1 MKVSVIIPN
10 YCHARFLNRRI
21 DSVLNQTYGDF
32 EVIILDDCST
42 DNSRDIIETYRHHPR
57 VSHIV
62 YNEKN
67 SGSTFIQWD
76 KGFELAQGEYIWIAE
91 SDDEA
96 APTFLEECV
105 GQLEKHPSATIA
117 FSDCLF
123 VDENT
128 RDLCEPKLQLSFRL
142 SDKNLD
148 TPYTLFNGRA
158 FINHRMFYQNY
169 IMNASMVVF
178 RKEARPHDF
187 AYKCY
192 RYVGDW
198 LFWVGILLQGD
209 AVYVDKPLDYFRQH
223 GKNTTSKSIA
233 TGNNYKE
240 MAHLM
245 QDICRQ
251 VNPPRGFI
259 HFLYGR
265 FFVRIKRLHKGVEYT
280 PKVIREIYAYW
291 AQIEN
296 PVKAI
301 VWYRIAKILHIYRDE
316 KPYLP

>member
-21 DSVLNQTYGDF
+21 DSVLNQTYDDF

-67 SGSTFIQWD
+67 SGSTFVQWD
-76 KGFELAQGEYIWIAE
+76 KGFELAQGQYIWIAE

-105 GQLEKHPSATIA
+105 TQLEKHPSATIA

-128 RDLCEPKLQLSFRL
+128 EDLHEPKLQLSYRL
-142 SDKNLD
+142 SDKKRD
-148 TPYTLFNGRA
+148 TPYTLFDGRA

-178 RKEARPHDF
+178 RKDARPTNE
-187 AYKCY
+187 AYKKY

-198 LFWVGILLQGD
+198 LFWVGILLNGD
-209 AVYVDKPLDYFRQH
+209 AVYIDKPLDYFRQH
-223 GKNTTSKSIA
+223 GKNTTSKSIS

-251 VNPPRGFI
+251 VNPPRGFKL
-259 HFLYGR
+259 FLYGR
-265 FFVRIKRLHKGVEYT
+265 FLVRIKRLHKGIEYRHDT
-280 PKVIREIYAYW
+280 IEEIYDYW
-291 AQIEN
+291 GDIQN
-296 PVKAI
+296 PLTAI
-301 VWYRIAKILHIYRDE
+301 VWYRLAKILHIYRDE
-316 KPYLP
+316 KPYMP